1 MKLLRAFSAKLFDD
15 FLAINYFRE
24 RTSLPKLNWIFNTPL
39 ILSGNVIWHAYRLIA
54 ETKTFRLNVSL
65 VCLLYVKDEWIGK
78 KVYYRKI

>member
-24 RTSLPKLNWIFNTPL
+24 RTSLQKLDWIFNTPL
-39 ILSGNVIWHAYRLIA
+39 TLSDNVIWHAYRLIA